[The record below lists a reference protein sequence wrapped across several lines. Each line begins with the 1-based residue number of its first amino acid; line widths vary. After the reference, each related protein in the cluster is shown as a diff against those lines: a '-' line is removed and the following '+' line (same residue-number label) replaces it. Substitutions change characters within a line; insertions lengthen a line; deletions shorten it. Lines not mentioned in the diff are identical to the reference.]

1 MGYEVFERL
10 CKERG
15 VTPYKVS
22 KITGV
27 STATLSSW
35 KKGRYTPKEDKLQK
49 IADYFGVSMH
59 YLRTGKEP
67 FNTRYSNSNLR
78 KVIDKAISEEYG
90 EAYTFDGLQKQFEKL
105 IDDEI
110 SEQQEYYNNSETA
123 QIAQQIFDDP
133 DLHALFD
140 AARDSKPEDM
150 KMAADLLR
158 RLKGTNADG

>member
-35 KKGRYTPKEDKLQK
+35 KMGRYTPKEEKLQK
-49 IADYFGVSMH
+49 IADYFGVSMS

-67 FNTRYSNSNLR
+67 FNIRYSNSNLR
-78 KVIDKAISEEYG
+78 KVIDKAIAEEYG

-110 SEQQEYYNNSETA
+110 SEQREYYSNPETA

-140 AARDSKPEDM
+140 AARDSRPEDM

-158 RLKGTNADG
+158 RLKGTNPDG

>member
-22 KITGV
+22 KKTGV

-35 KKGRYTPKEDKLQK
+35 KKGRYTPKEEKLQK
-49 IADYFGVSMH
+49 IADYFGVSIS

-67 FNTRYSNSNLR
+67 FNIRYSNSNLR
-78 KVIDKAISEEYG
+78 KVIDKAIAEEYG
-90 EAYTFDGLQKQFEKL
+90 EVYTFDGLQKQFEKL

-110 SEQQEYYNNSETA
+110 SEQHEYYTDPETRETA
-123 QIAQQIFDDP
+123 QAIFDDP
-133 DLHALFD
+133 NLHALFD
-140 AARDSKPEDM
+140 AARDSKPEAL
-150 KMAADLLR
+150 KAAAALL
-158 RLKGTNADG
+158 KVYKETSND